1 MTIQIPQGAK
11 TMQLFDMNIDIPEG
25 KTYIDIDDNF
35 LQNKYNQ
42 FMQNNQQ
49 QNNFNSQEELALDG
63 KPMSMYQAPQ
73 VSQNEPQEQGV
84 WSKINK
90 GLEDFNNLIDPK
102 RMISEG
108 LDYLSPRV
116 TSGEEGVRQKIEDA
130 TNQISGGLLARNF
143 TSLDNE
149 EQKEI
154 FQIAY
159 DEIKKLGYEPFLEI
173 NNGDYKYIGVD
184 KNGKEVEFT
193 PSFRNTLASTK
204 NELAFSVAGGYAG
217 SLAKTAGQTIAK
229 KALNYFAP
237 SAIGAGSGAVSD
249 LHSQSNNTGIEVS
262 HIDYAKR
269 FGSAAAEDALA
280 GAVVGSA
287 IKGIGKTYK
296 SVGDLISSVKTGAQ
310 AGKDMIDGMAVKG
323 GNLGNR
329 VIDKI
334 SKTDIPV
341 VGKFTDG
348 GLQNAE
354 TIFNNLTKNVEN
366 KKQIDELIAK
376 ENPTYLENGKPT
388 IEILKNIVEQGLNKN
403 NPQFI
408 QDSAKRTSAILKN
421 ISNSLQGVPTTQRR
435 EVLLKAAQA
444 YPEIGSFLDD
454 VLKADK
460 DASISFLNMIKG
472 QDEVFKNKTG
482 LNGEF
487 DYKAWQKD
495 NHAYENRINQEYGSA
510 ISKLDQL
517 NNGNIV
523 LTSEDL
529 AKLENFKNNNF
540 LEQDVKNNIQS
551 YLDEIKG
558 KEVSAEQIF
567 GLRTAINKQLNTG
580 NKTYNTKQAYGIV
593 KEILD
598 DALIRNASNK
608 VLAKEILDNANKNFA
623 LKENFKESY
632 LGMMKPQETKEG
644 LTDRLVKGLRNI
656 NEDKNLENAFKGMNE
671 QERLANETHVM
682 NSLLE
687 KHRIEG
693 VGYDFKSLA
702 KDLEDVNFSSKKI
715 KDAKDVINTYA
726 LIYNNNRDLIMTALA
741 SSGKKTN
748 SSIATTIHG
757 VFDRILISGIFARL
771 HALAPF
777 MKSAKEQALRNQIL
791 DAIKLAK
798 TNKEVISNLKNIK
811 IADQEQSRIF
821 KDALDNYIKVD
832 KEQNKILKDALIKE
846 GVIKGDNFFMDKAD
860 PKDNSLRFIGKN
872 DKEYTINKDV
882 RNEWMKTFN
891 LKNIDDEYI
900 PNIPKEAKI
909 ALKDREIKLTK
920 GSLLKLIEKDRIKYI
935 PHIKETLESPQAILK
950 DKDDFIF
957 IKNIDNQTYFTSIG
971 KDYETHLTIISNSPK
986 KQNNIRNKIKN
997 AEVVYYNNAR
1007 ALPTSRASSETNQVS
1022 FSDKHSTQA
1031 KHKES
1036 LEKYNRNFYL
1046 KHYKD
1051 FIDKSENKKIFFKYN
1066 FGDFLDIKKLEKSLE
1081 KYKESKPQEIKYKE
1095 LKRGYI
1101 LDDLLNVDEDVSYA
1115 VVNKDD
1121 LKPSLTRSLSQFR
1134 NKHSNSTISDIR
1146 NSFNER
1152 EHFKESSNF
1161 DGIPTITKDG
1171 LVIAGN
1177 HRTTAIRD
1185 LKGENLARYIKQAK
1199 RVYGEDVFKGF
1210 DENKAMIV
1218 RILDKNDDDTI
1229 IRLSKLSNDGRLSDE
1244 SEKLQAL
1251 GAKYKEKLLK
1261 IENSKINTEKELM
1274 NFLGSRDILES
1285 KRALLDHL
1293 MPNINDAL
1301 LSWERRSGG
1310 DTEFSK
1316 ILNDNALNL
1325 LHLKQALNK
1334 NKVFKDN
1341 GNNFFSLFK
1350 RAIESINQ
1358 SNVYKNNNELYD
1370 IIKKYTEPSLN
1381 FEKEFIS
1388 SNKDLQAD
1396 ILGFII
1402 KYNDTLT
1409 NPSEAFGNKIKK
1421 AIEFIYD
1428 NDSFSLFNN
1437 IKLSNYDVLNQMLNI
1452 NITNSIKY
1460 QELLN
1465 KAIDN
1470 LSDEKN
1476 IIKKLNENIKN
1487 KKSVK
1492 QRLDEKIQDDK
1503 KAREDILKRY
1513 DNFLKENKDN
1523 KLDFLDKMN
1532 LNTIEYNLTRQMIV
1546 NAKESTNKGVKKD
1559 IPSDLRGKIEKELNI
1574 QPLKEFGENYT
1585 EYYHDGKGALQKLLI
1600 EKQGQVAGAFHRKDL
1615 GDIDLVW
1622 GEVTDKIKHKGYGL
1636 AHIIDKHPE
1645 LDLKLISDIVDKGKL
1660 NNQNNIRYRIEYKN
1674 YIIGLSS
1681 EYKKGNKR
1689 TFIITA
1695 FERYKG

>member
-1 MTIQIPQGAK
+1 M
-11 TMQLFDMNIDIPEG
+11 
-25 KTYIDIDDNF
+25 
-35 LQNKYNQ
+35 
-42 FMQNNQQ
+42 
-49 QNNFNSQEELALDG
+49 
-63 KPMSMYQAPQ
+63 
-73 VSQNEPQEQGV
+73 
-84 WSKINK
+84 
-90 GLEDFNNLIDPK
+90 
-102 RMISEG
+102 
-108 LDYLSPRV
+108 
-116 TSGEEGVRQKIEDA
+116 
-130 TNQISGGLLARNF
+130 
-143 TSLDNE
+143 
-149 EQKEI
+149 
-154 FQIAY
+154 
-159 DEIKKLGYEPFLEI
+159 
-173 NNGDYKYIGVD
+173 
-184 KNGKEVEFT
+184 
-193 PSFRNTLASTK
+193 
-204 NELAFSVAGGYAG
+204 
-217 SLAKTAGQTIAK
+217 
-229 KALNYFAP
+229 
-237 SAIGAGSGAVSD
+237 
-249 LHSQSNNTGIEVS
+249 
-262 HIDYAKR
+262 
-269 FGSAAAEDALA
+269 
-280 GAVVGSA
+280 
-287 IKGIGKTYK
+287 
-296 SVGDLISSVKTGAQ
+296 
-310 AGKDMIDGMAVKG
+310 
-323 GNLGNR
+323 
-329 VIDKI
+329 
-334 SKTDIPV
+334 
-341 VGKFTDG
+341 
-348 GLQNAE
+348 QNAE

-1681 EYKKGNKR
+1681 EYKGNKR

>member
-108 LDYLSPRV
+108 FDYLSPRV
-116 TSGEEGVRQKIEDA
+116 TSGEEGARQKIEDA
-130 TNQISGGLLARNF
+130 TNQVSGGLLPRIF
-143 TSLDNE
+143 TSPSNE
-149 EQKEI
+149 EQKQI

-184 KNGKEVEFT
+184 KNGKEVDFT

-237 SAIGAGSGAVSD
+237 SAIGTGSGAMAD
-249 LHSQSNNTGIEVS
+249 LHSQSNNTGIEAS
-262 HIDYAKR
+262 YMDYAKR

-296 SVGDLISSVKTGAQ
+296 SVGDLISSAKTGAR

-334 SKTDIPV
+334 TQKDIPMI
-341 VGKFTDG
+341 GKFTDG

-408 QDSAKRTSAILKN
+408 QDSAKRTSSILKN
-421 ISNSLQGVPTTQRR
+421 ISNALQGVPTTQRR
-435 EVLLKAAQA
+435 EILLKSAQA

-460 DASISFLNMIKG
+460 DASISFLNIIKE

-495 NHAYENRINQEYGSA
+495 NSSYKKRINNEYAQA
-510 ISKLDQL
+510 IKSIDEL
-517 NNGNIV
+517 NNGSIR
-523 LTSEDL
+523 LSKEDL
-529 AKLENFKNNNF
+529 AKIEEFKNNNF
-540 LEQDVKNNIQS
+540 LEQDIKTNIS
-551 YLDEIKG
+551 SFLEDAIDKDL
-558 KEVSAEQIF
+558 SAEQIF
-567 GLRTAINKQLNTG
+567 NLRSAINKQLATG
-580 NKTYNTKQAYGIV
+580 NKTYNTKEAYRLV
-593 KEILD
+593 KDTLD
-598 DALIRNASNK
+598 ETMIKNASDK
-608 VLAKEILDNANKNFA
+608 ELAKKILEDANKNYA
-623 LKENFKESY
+623 LKENFNNSY
-632 LGMMKPQETKEG
+632 LGKIKDQETPEALAQRIANG
-644 LTDRLVKGLRNI
+644 ARNI
-656 NEDKNLENAFKGMNE
+656 NEDKDLKRAFEGMNE
-671 QERLANETHVM
+671 AERKANEKHAF
-682 NSLLE
+682 NALLA
-687 KHRIEG
+687 KHRIEDI
-693 VGYDFKSLA
+693 GYDFKNLA
-702 KDLEDVNFSSKKI
+702 KDMDNVEFVSKDLKYAKEVVNVYAKI
-715 KDAKDVINTYA
+715 YQ
-726 LIYNNNRDLIMTALA
+726 NNKDLIMTALA

-748 SSIATTIHG
+748 SSIATTISG
-757 VFDRILISGIFARL
+757 VFDRILISGVFARI
-771 HALAPF
+771 HALVPF

-791 DAIKLAK
+791 DALKLAK

-811 IADQEQSRIF
+811 IADKEQSRIF

-860 PKDNSLRFIGKN
+860 PSKAKSDYTAKFNVEKWINNVSGILKDEWVVNLKAMAKKHPEMFKNEADVFKVIKEIKDNPTHFFKNYDDEVALIAKPLKDDKVGNIAIKKDSGKIIH
-872 DKEYTINKDV
+872 INKTKGKDLERLNR
-882 RNEWMKTFN
+882 RNKAMLTGT
-891 LKNIDDEYI
+891 
-900 PNIPKEAKI
+900 PTPAT
-909 ALKDREIKLTK
+909 TK
-920 GSLLKLIEKDRIKYI
+920 GSTTNVEGDLLQHSFKNSTQTKPKTNLMDD
-935 PHIKETLESPQAILK
+935 IKE
-950 DKDDFIF
+950 
-957 IKNIDNQTYFTSIG
+957 
-971 KDYETHLTIISNSPK
+971 
-986 KQNNIRNKIKN
+986 
-997 AEVVYYNNAR
+997 
-1007 ALPTSRASSETNQVS
+1007 
-1022 FSDKHSTQA
+1022 
-1031 KHKES
+1031 
-1036 LEKYNRNFYL
+1036 
-1046 KHYKD
+1046 
-1051 FIDKSENKKIFFKYN
+1051 
-1066 FGDFLDIKKLEKSLE
+1066 
-1081 KYKESKPQEIKYKE
+1081 
-1095 LKRGYI
+1095 
-1101 LDDLLNVDEDVSYA
+1101 
-1115 VVNKDD
+1115 
-1121 LKPSLTRSLSQFR
+1121 
-1134 NKHSNSTISDIR
+1134 
-1146 NSFNER
+1146 
-1152 EHFKESSNF
+1152 
-1161 DGIPTITKDG
+1161 
-1171 LVIAGN
+1171 
-1177 HRTTAIRD
+1177 
-1185 LKGENLARYIKQAK
+1185 
-1199 RVYGEDVFKGF
+1199 
-1210 DENKAMIV
+1210 
-1218 RILDKNDDDTI
+1218 
-1229 IRLSKLSNDGRLSDE
+1229 
-1244 SEKLQAL
+1244 
-1251 GAKYKEKLLK
+1251 
-1261 IENSKINTEKELM
+1261 
-1274 NFLGSRDILES
+1274 
-1285 KRALLDHL
+1285 
-1293 MPNINDAL
+1293 
-1301 LSWERRSGG
+1301 
-1310 DTEFSK
+1310 
-1316 ILNDNALNL
+1316 
-1325 LHLKQALNK
+1325 
-1334 NKVFKDN
+1334 
-1341 GNNFFSLFK
+1341 
-1350 RAIESINQ
+1350 
-1358 SNVYKNNNELYD
+1358 
-1370 IIKKYTEPSLN
+1370 
-1381 FEKEFIS
+1381 
-1388 SNKDLQAD
+1388 
-1396 ILGFII
+1396 
-1402 KYNDTLT
+1402 
-1409 NPSEAFGNKIKK
+1409 
-1421 AIEFIYD
+1421 
-1428 NDSFSLFNN
+1428 N
-1437 IKLSNYDVLNQMLNI
+1437 IKAKEV
-1452 NITNSIKY
+1452 
-1460 QELLN
+1460 
-1465 KAIDN
+1465 
-1470 LSDEKN
+1470 
-1476 IIKKLNENIKN
+1476 KKKN

-1492 QRLDEKIQDDK
+1492 QRLDEKIQNDK
-1503 KAREDILKRY
+1503 KASEDILKRY
-1513 DNFLKENKDN
+1513 DNFLKENKDYN
-1523 KLDFLDKMN
+1523 FDFLDNMN
-1532 LNTIEYNLTRQMIV
+1532 LNTVEYNLTRQMII

-1559 IPSDLRGKIEKELNI
+1559 IPSALRGKIEKELNI
-1574 QPLKEFGENYT
+1574 QPLKEFGENYA

-1681 EYKKGNKR
+1681 EYKGNKR

>member
-116 TSGEEGVRQKIEDA
+116 TSGEEGARQKIEDA

-149 EQKEI
+149 EQKQI

-184 KNGKEVEFT
+184 KNGKEVDFT

-217 SLAKTAGQTIAK
+217 SLAKTAGQTIGK

-237 SAIGAGSGAVSD
+237 SAIGAGGGAVSD
-249 LHSQSNNTGIEVS
+249 LHSQSNNTGIEAS
-262 HIDYAKR
+262 YMDYAKR

-329 VIDKI
+329 AIDKI
-334 SKTDIPV
+334 TQKDIPMI
-341 VGKFTDG
+341 GKFTDG

-366 KKQIDELIAK
+366 KKQLDELIAK
-376 ENPTYLENGKPT
+376 ENPIYLENGKPT
-388 IEILKNIVEQGLNKN
+388 IEAIRSMVEQGLNQN

-421 ISNSLQGVPTTQRR
+421 ISNALQGVPTTQRR
-435 EVLLKAAQA
+435 EILLKSAQA

-460 DASISFLNMIKG
+460 DASISFLNIIKE

-487 DYKAWQKD
+487 NYKAWQKD
-495 NHAYENRINQEYGSA
+495 NHTYENRINREYGDA
-510 ISKLDQL
+510 IGKLDEL
-517 NNGNIV
+517 NNGKIV

-529 AKLENFKNNNF
+529 AKLEKFKNNNF

-598 DALIRNASNK
+598 DALIRNASDK
-608 VLAKEILDNANKNFA
+608 TLAKEILDNANKNFA

-656 NEDKNLENAFKGMNE
+656 NEDKNLENAFKGMNK
-671 QERLANETHVM
+671 QERLANETHTM
-682 NSLLE
+682 NALLE
-687 KHRIEG
+687 KHRIEDI
-693 VGYDFKSLA
+693 GYDFKSLA
-702 KDLEDVNFSSKKI
+702 KDLEDVKFSSQKL
-715 KDAKDVINTYA
+715 KDVKGVINTYA

-748 SSIATTIHG
+748 SSIATTIQG

-777 MKSAKEQALRNQIL
+777 LKSAKEQALRNQIL

-811 IADQEQSRIF
+811 IADKEQSRIF

-860 PKDNSLRFIGKN
+860 PSKAKSDLNVKISVSPNVRNLAKLTNDEIIADLEYLANKHNEMFKKPSDVFKLIKEIKENPTFFYKNNRMDIALIAKRLNDNKLGKLGVNKDTGEVRHITKVKEKDLARLEKVSKKNTKENVGIIQTFIQPGSKNENSLNG
-872 DKEYTINKDV
+872 
-882 RNEWMKTFN
+882 
-891 LKNIDDEYI
+891 L
-900 PNIPKEAKI
+900 PNI
-909 ALKDREIKLTK
+909 
-920 GSLLKLIEKDRIKYI
+920 
-935 PHIKETLESPQAILK
+935 
-950 DKDDFIF
+950 
-957 IKNIDNQTYFTSIG
+957 
-971 KDYETHLTIISNSPK
+971 SN
-986 KQNNIRNKIKN
+986 
-997 AEVVYYNNAR
+997 
-1007 ALPTSRASSETNQVS
+1007 
-1022 FSDKHSTQA
+1022 STQA
-1031 KHKES
+1031 KP
-1036 LEKYNRNFYL
+1036 
-1046 KHYKD
+1046 
-1051 FIDKSENKKIFFKYN
+1051 KKN
-1066 FGDFLDIKKLEKSLE
+1066 LMEDIK
-1081 KYKESKPQEIKYKE
+1081 
-1095 LKRGYI
+1095 
-1101 LDDLLNVDEDVSYA
+1101 
-1115 VVNKDD
+1115 
-1121 LKPSLTRSLSQFR
+1121 
-1134 NKHSNSTISDIR
+1134 
-1146 NSFNER
+1146 
-1152 EHFKESSNF
+1152 
-1161 DGIPTITKDG
+1161 
-1171 LVIAGN
+1171 
-1177 HRTTAIRD
+1177 
-1185 LKGENLARYIKQAK
+1185 
-1199 RVYGEDVFKGF
+1199 
-1210 DENKAMIV
+1210 
-1218 RILDKNDDDTI
+1218 
-1229 IRLSKLSNDGRLSDE
+1229 
-1244 SEKLQAL
+1244 
-1251 GAKYKEKLLK
+1251 
-1261 IENSKINTEKELM
+1261 
-1274 NFLGSRDILES
+1274 
-1285 KRALLDHL
+1285 
-1293 MPNINDAL
+1293 
-1301 LSWERRSGG
+1301 
-1310 DTEFSK
+1310 
-1316 ILNDNALNL
+1316 
-1325 LHLKQALNK
+1325 
-1334 NKVFKDN
+1334 
-1341 GNNFFSLFK
+1341 
-1350 RAIESINQ
+1350 
-1358 SNVYKNNNELYD
+1358 
-1370 IIKKYTEPSLN
+1370 
-1381 FEKEFIS
+1381 
-1388 SNKDLQAD
+1388 
-1396 ILGFII
+1396 
-1402 KYNDTLT
+1402 
-1409 NPSEAFGNKIKK
+1409 
-1421 AIEFIYD
+1421 
-1428 NDSFSLFNN
+1428 
-1437 IKLSNYDVLNQMLNI
+1437 
-1452 NITNSIKY
+1452 
-1460 QELLN
+1460 
-1465 KAIDN
+1465 
-1470 LSDEKN
+1470 
-1476 IIKKLNENIKN
+1476 ENIEAKEVEKKN

-1492 QRLDEKIQDDK
+1492 QKLDKKIQDDK
-1503 KAREDILKRY
+1503 KASEDILKRY
-1513 DNFLKENKDN
+1513 DNFLKENKNN

-1532 LNTIEYNLTRQMIV
+1532 LNTVEYNLTRQMII
-1546 NAKESTNKGVKKD
+1546 NAKESTNKGIKKD
-1559 IPSDLRGKIEKELNI
+1559 IPSALRGKIEQELNI
-1574 QPLKEFGENYT
+1574 QPLKEFGENYA

-1622 GEVTDKIKHKGYGL
+1622 GDR
-1636 AHIIDKHPE
+1636 
-1645 LDLKLISDIVDKGKL
+1645 
-1660 NNQNNIRYRIEYKN
+1660 NF
-1674 YIIGLSS
+1674 GLSHIVNRR
-1681 EYKKGNKR
+1681 EEDFIKQGLNKIEAKNKALNFIKEIENIINNGNVKKGNNRAFIDIKNSR
-1689 TFIITA
+1689 VMVALDYKGKDKKWIITA
-1695 FERYKG
+1695 YNFY

>member
-1 MTIQIPQGAK
+1 DYNKNPS
-11 TMQLFDMNIDIPEG
+11 MNADDLSN
-25 KTYIDIDDNF
+25 YILDKQSKFNASKPIFADDNEVVR
-35 LQNKYNQ
+35 KSNQ
-42 FMQNNQQ
+42 FMRDLGDELQKSGRGRLLQDDDGSYWVQDNNGNYSKVQGSTMGDLYRGLRD
-49 QNNFNSQEELALDG
+49 NGASMALG
-63 KPMSMYQAPQ
+63 TA
-73 VSQNEPQEQGV
+73 G
-84 WSKINK
+84 
-90 GLEDFNNLIDPK
+90 
-102 RMISEG
+102 
-108 LDYLSPRV
+108 
-116 TSGEEGVRQKIEDA
+116 A
-130 TNQISGGLLARNF
+130 ISG
-143 TSLDNE
+143 TM
-149 EQKEI
+149 
-154 FQIAY
+154 
-159 DEIKKLGYEPFLEI
+159 LG
-173 NNGDYKYIGVD
+173 GGV
-184 KNGKEVEFT
+184 GM
-193 PSFRNTLASTK
+193 
-204 NELAFSVAGGYAG
+204 VAGGALG
-217 SLAKTAGQTIAK
+217 ASL
-229 KALNYFAP
+229 
-237 SAIGAGSGAVSD
+237 GAGYDYYGNTKDTNQDMNLKEALMLMGENAGLSLIGDAAFAGVAKGARA
-249 LHSQSNNTGIEVS
+249 LKNT
-262 HIDYAKR
+262 YNMA
-269 FGSAAAEDALA
+269 
-280 GAVVGSA
+280 
-287 IKGIGKTYK
+287 
-296 SVGDLISSVKTGAQ
+296 KTGAQ

-334 SKTDIPV
+334 TQKDIPMI
-341 VGKFTDG
+341 GKFTDG

-421 ISNSLQGVPTTQRR
+421 ISNSLQGMPTTQRR

-510 ISKLDQL
+510 ISKLDEL
-517 NNGNIV
+517 NNGKIV

-540 LEQDVKNNIQS
+540 LDQDVKNNIQS

-567 GLRTAINKQLNTG
+567 GLRTAINKQLSTG

-598 DALIRNASNK
+598 DALIRNASDK

-748 SSIATTIHG
+748 SSMATTIQG

-777 MKSAKEQALRNQIL
+777 VKSAKEQALRNQIL

-860 PKDNSLRFIGKN
+860 PSKAKSDLNVKISVSPNVRNLAKLTNDEIIADLEYLANKHKEMFKKPSDVFKLIKEIKVNPTFFYKNNRIDIALIAKRLNDNKLGKLGVNKNTGEVRHITKVKEKDLARLEKVSKKNTKENVGIIQTFIQPGSKNENSLNG
-872 DKEYTINKDV
+872 
-882 RNEWMKTFN
+882 
-891 LKNIDDEYI
+891 L
-900 PNIPKEAKI
+900 PN
-909 ALKDREIKLTK
+909 
-920 GSLLKLIEKDRIKYI
+920 
-935 PHIKETLESPQAILK
+935 
-950 DKDDFIF
+950 
-957 IKNIDNQTYFTSIG
+957 
-971 KDYETHLTIISNSPK
+971 ISNSTQTKPK
-986 KQNNIRNKIKN
+986 
-997 AEVVYYNNAR
+997 
-1007 ALPTSRASSETNQVS
+1007 TNLM
-1022 FSDKHSTQA
+1022 D
-1031 KHKES
+1031 
-1036 LEKYNRNFYL
+1036 
-1046 KHYKD
+1046 
-1051 FIDKSENKKIFFKYN
+1051 
-1066 FGDFLDIKKLEKSLE
+1066 DIKK
-1081 KYKESKPQEIKYKE
+1081 
-1095 LKRGYI
+1095 
-1101 LDDLLNVDEDVSYA
+1101 
-1115 VVNKDD
+1115 
-1121 LKPSLTRSLSQFR
+1121 
-1134 NKHSNSTISDIR
+1134 
-1146 NSFNER
+1146 
-1152 EHFKESSNF
+1152 
-1161 DGIPTITKDG
+1161 
-1171 LVIAGN
+1171 
-1177 HRTTAIRD
+1177 
-1185 LKGENLARYIKQAK
+1185 
-1199 RVYGEDVFKGF
+1199 
-1210 DENKAMIV
+1210 
-1218 RILDKNDDDTI
+1218 
-1229 IRLSKLSNDGRLSDE
+1229 
-1244 SEKLQAL
+1244 
-1251 GAKYKEKLLK
+1251 
-1261 IENSKINTEKELM
+1261 
-1274 NFLGSRDILES
+1274 
-1285 KRALLDHL
+1285 
-1293 MPNINDAL
+1293 
-1301 LSWERRSGG
+1301 
-1310 DTEFSK
+1310 
-1316 ILNDNALNL
+1316 
-1325 LHLKQALNK
+1325 
-1334 NKVFKDN
+1334 
-1341 GNNFFSLFK
+1341 
-1350 RAIESINQ
+1350 
-1358 SNVYKNNNELYD
+1358 
-1370 IIKKYTEPSLN
+1370 
-1381 FEKEFIS
+1381 
-1388 SNKDLQAD
+1388 
-1396 ILGFII
+1396 
-1402 KYNDTLT
+1402 
-1409 NPSEAFGNKIKK
+1409 
-1421 AIEFIYD
+1421 
-1428 NDSFSLFNN
+1428 N
-1437 IKLSNYDVLNQMLNI
+1437 IKAKEV
-1452 NITNSIKY
+1452 
-1460 QELLN
+1460 
-1465 KAIDN
+1465 
-1470 LSDEKN
+1470 
-1476 IIKKLNENIKN
+1476 KKKN

-1492 QRLDEKIQDDK
+1492 QSLDEKIQNDK
-1503 KAREDILKRY
+1503 KASEDILKRY
-1513 DNFLKENKDN
+1513 DNFLKENKDYN
-1523 KLDFLDKMN
+1523 FDFLDNMN
-1532 LNTIEYNLTRQMIV
+1532 LNTVEYNLTRQMII

-1559 IPSDLRGKIEKELNI
+1559 IPSALRGKIEKELNI
-1574 QPLKEFGENYT
+1574 QPLKEFGENYA

-1681 EYKKGNKR
+1681 EYKGNKR

>member
-116 TSGEEGVRQKIEDA
+116 TSGEEGARQKIEDA
-130 TNQISGGLLARNF
+130 TNQVSGGLLPRIF
-143 TSLDNE
+143 TSPSNE
-149 EQKEI
+149 EQKQI

-184 KNGKEVEFT
+184 KNGKEVDFT

-237 SAIGAGSGAVSD
+237 SAIGAGSGAMAD
-249 LHSQSNNTGIEVS
+249 LHSQSNNTGIEAS
-262 HIDYAKR
+262 YMDYAKR

-296 SVGDLISSVKTGAQ
+296 SVGDLISSAKTGAR

-334 SKTDIPV
+334 TQKDIPMI
-341 VGKFTDG
+341 GKFTDG

-408 QDSAKRTSAILKN
+408 QDSAKRTSSILKN
-421 ISNSLQGVPTTQRR
+421 ISNALQGVPTTQRR
-435 EVLLKAAQA
+435 EILLKSAQA

-460 DASISFLNMIKG
+460 DASISFLNIIKE

-510 ISKLDQL
+510 ISKLDEL
-517 NNGNIV
+517 NNGKIV

-598 DALIRNASNK
+598 DALIRNASDK

-682 NSLLE
+682 NSLLA
-687 KHRIEG
+687 KHRIEDI
-693 VGYDFKSLA
+693 GYDFKNLA

-748 SSIATTIHG
+748 SSMATTIQG

-777 MKSAKEQALRNQIL
+777 VKSAKEQALRNQIL

-872 DKEYTINKDV
+872 GKEYTINKDV

-986 KQNNIRNKIKN
+986 KQNNIKNKMKN

-1007 ALPTSRASSETNQVS
+1007 ALPTSRASSETKQVS
-1022 FSDKHSTQA
+1022 FSNENSTQA
-1031 KHKES
+1031 KP
-1036 LEKYNRNFYL
+1036 
-1046 KHYKD
+1046 
-1051 FIDKSENKKIFFKYN
+1051 KKN
-1066 FGDFLDIKKLEKSLE
+1066 LMDDIK
-1081 KYKESKPQEIKYKE
+1081 
-1095 LKRGYI
+1095 
-1101 LDDLLNVDEDVSYA
+1101 D
-1115 VVNKDD
+1115 
-1121 LKPSLTRSLSQFR
+1121 
-1134 NKHSNSTISDIR
+1134 
-1146 NSFNER
+1146 
-1152 EHFKESSNF
+1152 
-1161 DGIPTITKDG
+1161 
-1171 LVIAGN
+1171 
-1177 HRTTAIRD
+1177 
-1185 LKGENLARYIKQAK
+1185 
-1199 RVYGEDVFKGF
+1199 
-1210 DENKAMIV
+1210 
-1218 RILDKNDDDTI
+1218 
-1229 IRLSKLSNDGRLSDE
+1229 
-1244 SEKLQAL
+1244 
-1251 GAKYKEKLLK
+1251 
-1261 IENSKINTEKELM
+1261 
-1274 NFLGSRDILES
+1274 
-1285 KRALLDHL
+1285 
-1293 MPNINDAL
+1293 NI
-1301 LSWERRSGG
+1301 
-1310 DTEFSK
+1310 
-1316 ILNDNALNL
+1316 
-1325 LHLKQALNK
+1325 K
-1334 NKVFKDN
+1334 NKE
-1341 GNNFFSLFK
+1341 
-1350 RAIESINQ
+1350 IE
-1358 SNVYKNNNELYD
+1358 K
-1370 IIKKYTEPSLN
+1370 
-1381 FEKEFIS
+1381 
-1388 SNKDLQAD
+1388 
-1396 ILGFII
+1396 
-1402 KYNDTLT
+1402 
-1409 NPSEAFGNKIKK
+1409 
-1421 AIEFIYD
+1421 
-1428 NDSFSLFNN
+1428 
-1437 IKLSNYDVLNQMLNI
+1437 
-1452 NITNSIKY
+1452 
-1460 QELLN
+1460 
-1465 KAIDN
+1465 
-1470 LSDEKN
+1470 
-1476 IIKKLNENIKN
+1476 KN

-1492 QRLDEKIQDDK
+1492 QRLDEKIQNDK
-1503 KAREDILKRY
+1503 KASEDILKRY
-1513 DNFLKENKDN
+1513 DNFLKENKDYN
-1523 KLDFLDKMN
+1523 FDFLDNMN
-1532 LNTIEYNLTRQMIV
+1532 LNTVEYNLTRQMII

-1559 IPSDLRGKIEKELNI
+1559 IPSALRGKIEQELNI
-1574 QPLKEFGENYT
+1574 QPLKEFGENYA

-1622 GEVTDKIKHKGYGL
+1622 GDG
-1636 AHIIDKHPE
+1636 
-1645 LDLKLISDIVDKGKL
+1645 
-1660 NNQNNIRYRIEYKN
+1660 NF
-1674 YIIGLSS
+1674 GLSHIVNRR
-1681 EYKKGNKR
+1681 EEDFIKQGLNKIEAKNKALNFIKEIENIINNGNVKKGNNRAFIEVKNSR
-1689 TFIITA
+1689 VMVALDYKGKDKKWIITA
-1695 FERYKG
+1695 YNFY

>member
-1 MTIQIPQGAK
+1 
-11 TMQLFDMNIDIPEG
+11 MNIREFLLEKPQENNI
-25 KTYIDIDDNF
+25 ISF
-35 LQNKYNQ
+35 LQDGASQSENQNTSEYLSNLKNEAINDFYKNKDKYAKEYEKYNFKDQILTNPLGYIGEYKRDLYDYNKNPSMNADDLSNYILDKQSKFNASKPIFADNNEVARKSNQ
-42 FMQNNQQ
+42 FMRDLGD
-49 QNNFNSQEELALDG
+49 ELQKSGRGKLLQDDDG
-63 KPMSMYQAPQ
+63 SYWVQ
-73 VSQNEPQEQGV
+73 
-84 WSKINK
+84 
-90 GLEDFNNLIDPK
+90 D
-102 RMISEG
+102 
-108 LDYLSPRV
+108 
-116 TSGEEGVRQKIEDA
+116 
-130 TNQISGGLLARNF
+130 
-143 TSLDNE
+143 
-149 EQKEI
+149 
-154 FQIAY
+154 
-159 DEIKKLGYEPFLEI
+159 
-173 NNGDYKYIGVD
+173 NNGNYSKVQGSTMGDLYRGIRDNGASMALGTAGAIGGSMLGGGV
-184 KNGKEVEFT
+184 GM
-193 PSFRNTLASTK
+193 
-204 NELAFSVAGGYAG
+204 VAGGALG
-217 SLAKTAGQTIAK
+217 ASL
-229 KALNYFAP
+229 
-237 SAIGAGSGAVSD
+237 GAGYDYYGNTKDTNQDMNLKEALMLMGENAGLSLIGDTAFAGVVKGARA
-249 LHSQSNNTGIEVS
+249 LKNT
-262 HIDYAKR
+262 YNMA
-269 FGSAAAEDALA
+269 
-280 GAVVGSA
+280 
-287 IKGIGKTYK
+287 
-296 SVGDLISSVKTGAQ
+296 KTGAQ

-334 SKTDIPV
+334 TQKDIPMI
-341 VGKFTDG
+341 GKFTDG

-421 ISNSLQGVPTTQRR
+421 ISNSLQGMPTTQRR

-510 ISKLDQL
+510 ISKLDEL

-748 SSIATTIHG
+748 SSIATTIQG

-872 DKEYTINKDV
+872 GKEYTINKDV

-900 PNIPKEAKI
+900 PNMPNEVKM

-920 GSLLKLIEKDRIKYI
+920 GSLLKLVERDRIKYI
-935 PHIKETLESPQAILK
+935 PHIKDTLENPQLVLR
-950 DKDDFIF
+950 DKDDFVF

-986 KQNNIRNKIKN
+986 KQNNIKNKMKN

-1007 ALPTSRASSETNQVS
+1007 ALPTSRASSETKQVS
-1022 FSDKHSTQA
+1022 FSNENSTQT
-1031 KHKES
+1031 KPKTNLME
-1036 LEKYNRNFYL
+1036 
-1046 KHYKD
+1046 
-1051 FIDKSENKKIFFKYN
+1051 
-1066 FGDFLDIKKLEKSLE
+1066 DIK
-1081 KYKESKPQEIKYKE
+1081 
-1095 LKRGYI
+1095 
-1101 LDDLLNVDEDVSYA
+1101 
-1115 VVNKDD
+1115 
-1121 LKPSLTRSLSQFR
+1121 
-1134 NKHSNSTISDIR
+1134 
-1146 NSFNER
+1146 
-1152 EHFKESSNF
+1152 
-1161 DGIPTITKDG
+1161 
-1171 LVIAGN
+1171 
-1177 HRTTAIRD
+1177 
-1185 LKGENLARYIKQAK
+1185 
-1199 RVYGEDVFKGF
+1199 
-1210 DENKAMIV
+1210 
-1218 RILDKNDDDTI
+1218 
-1229 IRLSKLSNDGRLSDE
+1229 
-1244 SEKLQAL
+1244 
-1251 GAKYKEKLLK
+1251 
-1261 IENSKINTEKELM
+1261 
-1274 NFLGSRDILES
+1274 
-1285 KRALLDHL
+1285 
-1293 MPNINDAL
+1293 
-1301 LSWERRSGG
+1301 
-1310 DTEFSK
+1310 
-1316 ILNDNALNL
+1316 
-1325 LHLKQALNK
+1325 
-1334 NKVFKDN
+1334 
-1341 GNNFFSLFK
+1341 
-1350 RAIESINQ
+1350 
-1358 SNVYKNNNELYD
+1358 
-1370 IIKKYTEPSLN
+1370 
-1381 FEKEFIS
+1381 
-1388 SNKDLQAD
+1388 
-1396 ILGFII
+1396 
-1402 KYNDTLT
+1402 
-1409 NPSEAFGNKIKK
+1409 
-1421 AIEFIYD
+1421 
-1428 NDSFSLFNN
+1428 
-1437 IKLSNYDVLNQMLNI
+1437 
-1452 NITNSIKY
+1452 
-1460 QELLN
+1460 
-1465 KAIDN
+1465 
-1470 LSDEKN
+1470 
-1476 IIKKLNENIKN
+1476 ENIEAKEVEKKN

-1492 QRLDEKIQDDK
+1492 QRLDEKIQNDK
-1503 KAREDILKRY
+1503 KASEDILKRY
-1513 DNFLKENKDN
+1513 DNFLKENKDYN
-1523 KLDFLDKMN
+1523 FDFLDNMN
-1532 LNTIEYNLTRQMIV
+1532 LNTVEYNLTRQMII

-1559 IPSDLRGKIEKELNI
+1559 IPSALRGKIEQELNI
-1574 QPLKEFGENYT
+1574 QPLKEFGENYA

-1681 EYKKGNKR
+1681 EYKGNKR

>member
-1 MTIQIPQGAK
+1 
-11 TMQLFDMNIDIPEG
+11 MNIREFLLEKPQENNIISFLQDGASQSENQNTNEYLASLKNEVINDFYKNKDKYAKEYEKYNFKDQNLTNPMGNISEY
-25 KTYIDIDDNF
+25 KRDLYDYNKNPSMNADDLSNYILDKQSKFNASKPIFTDDNEVARK
-35 LQNKYNQ
+35 NNQ
-42 FMQNNQQ
+42 FMRDLGD
-49 QNNFNSQEELALDG
+49 ELQKSGRGRLLQDDDG
-63 KPMSMYQAPQ
+63 SYWVQ
-73 VSQNEPQEQGV
+73 
-84 WSKINK
+84 
-90 GLEDFNNLIDPK
+90 D
-102 RMISEG
+102 
-108 LDYLSPRV
+108 
-116 TSGEEGVRQKIEDA
+116 
-130 TNQISGGLLARNF
+130 
-143 TSLDNE
+143 
-149 EQKEI
+149 
-154 FQIAY
+154 
-159 DEIKKLGYEPFLEI
+159 
-173 NNGDYKYIGVD
+173 NNGNYSKVQGSTMGDLYRGLRDNGASMALGTAGAIGGTMLGGGV
-184 KNGKEVEFT
+184 GM
-193 PSFRNTLASTK
+193 
-204 NELAFSVAGGYAG
+204 VAGGALG
-217 SLAKTAGQTIAK
+217 ASL
-229 KALNYFAP
+229 
-237 SAIGAGSGAVSD
+237 GAGYDYYGNTKDTNQDMNLKEALMLMGENAGLSLIGDAAFAGVAKGARA
-249 LHSQSNNTGIEVS
+249 LKNT
-262 HIDYAKR
+262 YNMA
-269 FGSAAAEDALA
+269 
-280 GAVVGSA
+280 
-287 IKGIGKTYK
+287 
-296 SVGDLISSVKTGAQ
+296 KTGAQ

-329 VIDKI
+329 FIDKI

-510 ISKLDQL
+510 ISKLDEL
-517 NNGNIV
+517 NNGKIV

-540 LEQDVKNNIQS
+540 LDQDVKNNIQG

-580 NKTYNTKQAYGIV
+580 NKTYNTKQAYRIA

-598 DALIRNASNK
+598 DALIRNASDK

-632 LGMMKPQETKEG
+632 LGMIKPQETKEG
-644 LTDRLVKGLRNI
+644 LADRLVKGLRNI

-671 QERLANETHVM
+671 QERLANETHAM
-682 NSLLE
+682 NALLE

-726 LIYNNNRDLIMTALA
+726 LIYNNNRGLIMTALA

-748 SSIATTIHG
+748 SSMATTIQG

-771 HALAPF
+771 HALAPL

-791 DAIKLAK
+791 DALKLAK

-846 GVIKGDNFFMDKAD
+846 GVIKGDNFFMDKVD

-872 DKEYTINKDV
+872 GKEYTINKDV

-986 KQNNIRNKIKN
+986 KQNNIKNKMKN

-1007 ALPTSRASSETNQVS
+1007 ALPTSRASSETKQVS
-1022 FSDKHSTQA
+1022 FSNENSTQA
-1031 KHKES
+1031 KP
-1036 LEKYNRNFYL
+1036 
-1046 KHYKD
+1046 
-1051 FIDKSENKKIFFKYN
+1051 KKN
-1066 FGDFLDIKKLEKSLE
+1066 LMDDIK
-1081 KYKESKPQEIKYKE
+1081 
-1095 LKRGYI
+1095 
-1101 LDDLLNVDEDVSYA
+1101 D
-1115 VVNKDD
+1115 
-1121 LKPSLTRSLSQFR
+1121 
-1134 NKHSNSTISDIR
+1134 
-1146 NSFNER
+1146 
-1152 EHFKESSNF
+1152 
-1161 DGIPTITKDG
+1161 
-1171 LVIAGN
+1171 
-1177 HRTTAIRD
+1177 
-1185 LKGENLARYIKQAK
+1185 
-1199 RVYGEDVFKGF
+1199 
-1210 DENKAMIV
+1210 
-1218 RILDKNDDDTI
+1218 
-1229 IRLSKLSNDGRLSDE
+1229 
-1244 SEKLQAL
+1244 
-1251 GAKYKEKLLK
+1251 
-1261 IENSKINTEKELM
+1261 
-1274 NFLGSRDILES
+1274 
-1285 KRALLDHL
+1285 
-1293 MPNINDAL
+1293 NI
-1301 LSWERRSGG
+1301 
-1310 DTEFSK
+1310 
-1316 ILNDNALNL
+1316 
-1325 LHLKQALNK
+1325 K
-1334 NKVFKDN
+1334 NKE
-1341 GNNFFSLFK
+1341 
-1350 RAIESINQ
+1350 IE
-1358 SNVYKNNNELYD
+1358 K
-1370 IIKKYTEPSLN
+1370 
-1381 FEKEFIS
+1381 
-1388 SNKDLQAD
+1388 
-1396 ILGFII
+1396 
-1402 KYNDTLT
+1402 
-1409 NPSEAFGNKIKK
+1409 
-1421 AIEFIYD
+1421 
-1428 NDSFSLFNN
+1428 
-1437 IKLSNYDVLNQMLNI
+1437 
-1452 NITNSIKY
+1452 
-1460 QELLN
+1460 
-1465 KAIDN
+1465 
-1470 LSDEKN
+1470 
-1476 IIKKLNENIKN
+1476 KN

-1492 QRLDEKIQDDK
+1492 QRLDEKIQNDK
-1503 KAREDILKRY
+1503 KASEDILKRY
-1513 DNFLKENKDN
+1513 DNFLKENKDYN
-1523 KLDFLDKMN
+1523 LDFLDKMN
-1532 LNTIEYNLTRQMIV
+1532 LNTLDYNLTRQMII

-1559 IPSDLRGKIEKELNI
+1559 IPSALRGKIEQELNI
-1574 QPLKEFGENYT
+1574 QPLKEFGENYA
-1585 EYYHDGKGALQKLLI
+1585 EYYHDGARAIKKLLI

-1622 GEVTDKIKHKGYGL
+1622 GDG
-1636 AHIIDKHPE
+1636 
-1645 LDLKLISDIVDKGKL
+1645 
-1660 NNQNNIRYRIEYKN
+1660 NF
-1674 YIIGLSS
+1674 GLSHIVNRR
-1681 EYKKGNKR
+1681 EEDFIKQGLNKIEAKNKALNFIKEIENIINNGNVKKGNNRAFIDVKNSR
-1689 TFIITA
+1689 VMVALDYKGKDKKWIITA
-1695 FERYKG
+1695 YNFY